1 MKKIEIVYRQE
12 VIVTEIIRVPNGF
25 KFKERNE
32 EEFALYDED
41 EDEDEDRFYQIRD
54 YFDKQC
60 KSPLKLKSN
69 QMSGDRYIVG
79 VNEI

>member
-25 KFKERNE
+25 EFKEINK
-32 EEFALYDED
+32 EEFTSY
-41 EDEDEDRFYQIRD
+41 DEDEDRFYQIRD